1 MGKLAGKIAGHCR
14 RWSGIFGDS
23 AGHFRGMGHLIRGE
37 STPRVSSLTAT
48 RRSTGVAIWS
58 RYRYRVEDYWT
69 LIQTLR
75 QGNKYTHGALLERAA
90 WTGDPEGPKRFQ
102 YTAVCAVP
110 EGWVL
115 LGRKAKHR
123 GWPPLADLRSSP
135 SLRLLPFIVRW
146 RPEFSDQ
153 KLGRKRAGME
163 GAAGEPWTLEGG
175 RLSLQINRD
184 FVRLKLKIVDEMTRR
199 MHAFTTTPQGVWAA
213 WRKEAEVIKGVN
225 TVTRELIALKRWA
238 FVESDTYRAYDT
250 EVRRL
255 VRRWLSS
262 VRGRS
267 SAQAQEITRRYL
279 IPWRY
284 NPQGHPSKLWLAHQ
298 AALKAAEVSKP
309 R

>member
-1 MGKLAGKIAGHCR
+1 M
-14 RWSGIFGDS
+14 
-23 AGHFRGMGHLIRGE
+23 
-37 STPRVSSLTAT
+37 
-48 RRSTGVAIWS
+48 AIWS

-75 QGNKYTHGALLERAA
+75 QGNKYSHGLLLTHSQ
-90 WTGDPEGPKRFQ
+90 WPHPEGPARVKL
-102 YTAVCAVP
+102 TAVCEVP

-123 GWPPLADLRSSP
+123 GWPELTDLRVAQA
-135 SLRLLPFIVRW
+135 LRLVPFRVRW

-153 KLGRKRAGME
+153 KLERPRALE
-163 GAAGEPWTLEGG
+163 GKAKTLEEG

-199 MHAFTTTPQGVWAA
+199 MHAFTTTPQGTWAA
-213 WRKEAEVIKGVN
+213 RRREAEVIKGVN
-225 TVTRELIALKRWA
+225 AVTRELIALKRWA
-238 FVESDTYRAYDT
+238 FVESATYSAYDG

-255 VRRWLSS
+255 VQRWLTS

-267 SAQAQEITRRYL
+267 SAQAKEITRRYL

-284 NPQGHPSKLWLAHQ
+284 NPQGIPSRLWVAHQ
-298 AALKAAEVSKP
+298 AALKAGEGGS
-309 R
+309 RG